1 MDTVRG
7 MRQRR
12 LGTSGLTVSTLGLGT
27 LTWGDAVDHDTA
39 GDLLVAFHEAG
50 GTLVDT
56 APTYGDGLAELWLG
70 ELLTSAVPR
79 ENLVVVSKAG
89 LHWHTGQRQIDSS
102 RRGMLRSLDASLQR
116 LRTDHVDVWLAHVWD
131 PQVPLEETL
140 GALEYAVQSG
150 RARYVGVSNYWGWQA
165 ARAFSIL
172 EQARIP
178 LLMAQIESSLLAR
191 AMDEVLAA
199 GSGLGFGVVGWAP
212 LGRGVLTGKYRH
224 GIPADSRAASRSFPG
239 FSERF
244 LTDRH
249 RGIVEAAYTAA
260 RGLDVP
266 AASVAL
272 AWARDRDGMS
282 AVLSGPRTLG
292 QLRTAIDADSLTL
305 PGEVRSALDDVS
317 LG

>member
-1 MDTVRG
+1 

-79 ENLVVVSKAG
+79 EDLVVVSKAG

-140 GALEYAVQSG
+140 GALEYAVQS
-150 RARYVGVSNYWGWQA
+150 